1 MADSTQVRT
10 LKLRTYV
17 KIDGSDEYVEIGEH
31 EVTLTTA
38 LGNRNRSPLPLLEDQ
53 AEAWQRYWRS
63 NPTPATTPH
72 PGPNDT
78 YKVTC

>member
-10 LKLRTYV
+10 LTLRTYV
-17 KIDGSDEYVEIGEH
+17 KVDGSDEYVEIGEH
-31 EVTLTTA
+31 EVTLTTT
-38 LGNRNRSPLPLLEDQ
+38 LGDRSPEQLLEDQ

-63 NPTPATTPH
+63 NPTPAMTPH

-78 YKVTC
+78 HKVTC